1 MSAVMTIRPQ
11 TEEELARRAATGD
24 REAAA
29 ELVSR
34 LYPSILSLARRMT
47 RTEEAARDAAQET
60 FLRALRHLPSY
71 SGEHRVAAWIFRIL
85 ANHLRD
91 LGRRQVR
98 APEPEPPEVDAGP
111 LDLVLRAEDLARTR
125 EALDRLPEEW
135 KLALLLYY
143 GHGLSAREVAHV
155 LGCSHV
161 AARLRLSRAVRRL
174 REEVADR

>member
-1 MSAVMTIRPQ
+1 MIAVMTIRPD

-24 REAAA
+24 REAAG
-29 ELVSR
+29 ELVAR
-34 LYPSILSLARRMT
+34 LYPPTLSLARRMV

-71 SGEHRVAAWIFRIL
+71 SGEHRVSAWIFRIL

-91 LGRRQVR
+91 TARHQGR
-98 APEPEPPEVDAGP
+98 APDPDPPEADAGP

-143 GHGLSAREVAHV
+143 GQGLTSREVAHV

-174 REEVADR
+174 REEVAER